1 MLKEYRVQFVQQF
14 NGTRRRVRHGDVTL
28 RATLEKRL
36 NGRVVDK
43 TRLGSIDLD
52 MLDNVNDRDEFWKIT
67 DLYLSLFDIPTE
79 AVDMVC
85 AHLSQAVKPVTER
98 EAATYCEC
106 GVRLRETMRAR

>member
-1 MLKEYRVQFVQQF
+1 MGEEYRARFVQQF
-14 NGTRRRVRHGDVTL
+14 NGPQRQVRHGDVTL
-28 RATLEKRL
+28 RAVIEKRL

-52 MLDNVNDRDEFWKIT
+52 MLESVNDRDEFWKVT
-67 DLYLSLFDIPTE
+67 DLYLSQFDIPTE

-85 AHLSQAVKPVTER
+85 AHLSQIVKPVTER
-98 EAATYCEC
+98 EVASYYDC